1 MPTSNMP
8 TVMQQSARLLTQKA
22 AMVTATASE
31 QSRYV
36 LAMEQV
42 KQLTRELQVAQTK
55 NKNLQQ
61 MLDNVQDRAQALIQ
75 KWNNKNPTEK
85 LAFQRVVVK

>member
-1 MPTSNMP
+1 MP